1 MDHFQVSGMMSSSAV
16 GATGADVPVQY
27 FQSVIAI
34 ELAVAGALLFQVRYF
49 DKDVAAGA
57 TSDPRMRLF
66 MAIVLAATIFG
77 CLEAM
82 REGWGSLAAV
92 LVTVGLAVSLLP
104 ILVRVLPPLTR
115 DIKTNR
121 HDPHRWVTLVGLGLY
136 VAIVTVVVLNR

>member
-1 MDHFQVSGMMSSSAV
+1 VDHLEAWGATSSSAV
-16 GATGADVPVQY
+16 GALSADVPVQY
-27 FQSVIAI
+27 FQSVIAV

-49 DKDVAAGA
+49 DKDAAAGRQ
-57 TSDPRMRLF
+57 SDPLLRLF
-66 MAIVLAATIFG
+66 MLVVLAATLFG

-115 DIKTNR
+115 DIETRR
-121 HDPHRWVTLVGLGLY
+121 HDPHWWVTVVGLSLY
-136 VAIVTVVVLNR
+136 VAIVTVVVLSR

>member
-1 MDHFQVSGMMSSSAV
+1 M
-16 GATGADVPVQY
+16 DVPVQY
-27 FQSVIAI
+27 FQSIIAI

-49 DKDVAAGA
+49 DRDAAAGS
-57 TSDPRMRLF
+57 TSDPWIRLF
-66 MAIVLAATIFG
+66 MAIVLAATLFG

-82 REGWGSLAAV
+82 REGWGSPAAV

-115 DIKTNR
+115 DIRTNR
-121 HDPHRWVTLVGLGLY
+121 HDPHRWVTVVALALY

>member
-1 MDHFQVSGMMSSSAV
+1 MDHLQVWGKMSSSAV
-16 GATGADVPVQY
+16 GATGAEVPVQY

-49 DKDVAAGA
+49 DRDPAARSQ
-57 TSDPRMRLF
+57 SDPWIRLF
-66 MAIVLAATIFG
+66 MAIVLGATLFG
-77 CLEAM
+77 SLEAM

-115 DIKTNR
+115 DIKTQR
-121 HDPHRWVTLVGLGLY
+121 HDPR
-136 VAIVTVVVLNR
+136 R

>member
-1 MDHFQVSGMMSSSAV
+1 M
-16 GATGADVPVQY
+16 AT
-27 FQSVIAI
+27 
-34 ELAVAGALLFQVRYF
+34 
-49 DKDVAAGA
+49 
-57 TSDPRMRLF
+57 
-66 MAIVLAATIFG
+66 VLAATLFG

-115 DIKTNR
+115 DIRTSR
-121 HDPHRWVTLVGLGLY
+121 HDPHRWVTVVGLALY